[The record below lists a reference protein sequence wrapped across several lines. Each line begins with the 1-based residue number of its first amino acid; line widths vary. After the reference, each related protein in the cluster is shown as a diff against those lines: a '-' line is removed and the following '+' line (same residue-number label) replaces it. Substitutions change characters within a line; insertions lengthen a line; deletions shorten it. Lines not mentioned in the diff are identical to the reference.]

1 MLVETPATGAF
12 GAAVIAG
19 TPGGPGPS
27 AARFGVVMKAAYDL
41 VPGGSGGSAPR
52 TMVQVEDPDRA
63 AIVFADAGVMT
74 FVSQPPAPA
83 ISATVTPADFTVKP
97 WPTAS
102 DPDGQVLA
110 VAGHEFAVPEI
121 AASDHQQLSFDVTYE
136 ADVALA
142 KNRTDIVVTGFVT
155 ATDAGA
161 VVVNGAPWLRRTPPP
176 TGDAD
181 SARNLF
187 GFQPRTAAPRD
198 SAVGDSRDFANYHR
212 RGDGFSAPGNGPP
225 LPAGALV
232 EIYQDSDI
240 SGAADYAFRLPDLSH
255 GARLRVYCGHGPDVA
270 PHWRIV
276 PLADPRPDTLI
287 VHPATHRAEIL
298 WRTDFAAD
306 LAPADTYRKIQI
318 RQGGF

>member
-1 MLVETPATGAF
+1 MIVDTPDTGTF

-41 VPGGSGGSAPR
+41 VPGGAAAR
-52 TMVQVEDPDRA
+52 IMVQAEAADRA
-63 AIVFADAGVMT
+63 GIVFADAGVMT
-74 FVSQPPAPA
+74 FVSQPPEPA
-83 ISATVTPADFTVKP
+83 ISVTVTPADFTVKP

-102 DPDGQVLA
+102 DPATQVLA
-110 VAGHEFAVPEI
+110 VAGLEFELSEI
-121 AASDHQQLSFDVTYE
+121 AQNDHQQLSFDVTYE

-142 KNRTDIVVTGFVT
+142 KNRTDIVVAGFVT

-161 VVVNGAPWLRRTPPP
+161 VVVNGTTWLRRTPPP

-187 GFQPRTAAPRD
+187 GFQPRTAPPRV
-198 SAVGDSRDFANYHR
+198 SALGNSADFANFHR
-212 RGDGFSAPGNGPP
+212 RGDGFSAPGNGGP
-225 LPAGALV
+225 LPSGGLV
-232 EIYQDSDI
+232 EIYQDSDT
-240 SGAADYAFRLPDLSH
+240 SGDPDYAFGLPDLSH
-255 GARLRVYCGHGPDVA
+255 SARLRVYCGHGPDVA

-287 VHPATHRAEIL
+287 VHPAANRAEIL

>member
-1 MLVETPATGAF
+1 MIVETPDKGTF

-19 TPGGPGPS
+19 VPDGLGPS
-27 AARFGVVMKAAYDL
+27 AARFGIVMKAAYDL
-41 VPGGSGGSAPR
+41 VADGSGPR
-52 TMVQVEDPDRA
+52 VMVQANAADRA
-63 AIVFADAGVMT
+63 GIVFADAGVMT
-74 FVSQPPAPA
+74 FESEAPEPV

-97 WPTAS
+97 WPTAT
-102 DPDGQVLA
+102 DPEKQVLA
-110 VAGHEFAVPEI
+110 VAGLEFEVSEI
-121 AASDHQQLSFDVTYE
+121 AGSDHQELSFDVTYE

-142 KNRTDIVVTGFVT
+142 KNRTDIVVEGFLT

-161 VVVNGAPWLRRTPPP
+161 VVVNGTTWLLRTPPP
-176 TGDAD
+176 AGDAD

-187 GFQPRTAAPRD
+187 GFQQRTRATRVSTA
-198 SAVGDSRDFANYHR
+198 GDTSDFANYHR
-212 RGDGFSAPGNGPP
+212 RGDGFSAPGNAGP
-225 LPAGALV
+225 LPSGGLV
-232 EIYQDSDI
+232 EIHQDSDT
-240 SGAADYAFRLPDLSH
+240 SGDPDYAFTLPDLTH

-287 VHPATHRAEIL
+287 VHPGTHRAEIL

-306 LAPADTYRKIQI
+306 LNPADTYRKIQI